1 MRPIA
6 RLLPLLYLCP
16 TLWCAGLEVVRPII
30 AQSDGGIPVPAGYQ
44 HVAGETLFF
53 SCRIAGYAKTT
64 EEKVHVTYSLQAF
77 DPKGAPLTEIYKNE
91 MITDVAPQDKEWMPK
106 IATEI
111 QIPPLVGAGT
121 YKVLVKIE
129 DLVNNTKAEV
139 GVPFEVRSKIVE
151 PKIATEIQ
159 IPPLVGAGTYKV
171 LVKIEDLVNNTKAE
185 VGVPFEVR
193 SKIVEPSDTLVVRN
207 FQFFRAEEDPQPLQ
221 KAVYRGGNVLWA
233 RFDIIGFKYGDKNR
247 IDVSY
252 IASVLG
258 SGGKVLW
265 TQPEPAA
272 EQSDSFYPKR
282 YVAASMSIT
291 LATNTTPADYTI
303 AVTVTDA
310 VGKQTYETKQAFT
323 VE

>member
-121 YKVLVKIE
+121 YKVLVKVE
-129 DLVNNTKAEV
+129 DLVNNTKAEL
-139 GVPFEVRSKIVE
+139 GVPFDVRSKV
-151 PKIATEIQ
+151 
-159 IPPLVGAGTYKV
+159 
-171 LVKIEDLVNNTKAE
+171 
-185 VGVPFEVR
+185 
-193 SKIVEPSDTLVVRN
+193 VEPSDTLVVRN
-207 FQFFRAEEDPQPLQ
+207 FQFFRAEEDPQALQ

>member
-91 MITDVAPQDKEWMPK
+91 LVNDVAPQDKEWMPK

-121 YKVLVKIE
+121 YKVLIKIE
-129 DLVNNTKAEV
+129 DLVANTKAELS
-139 GVPFEVRSKIVE
+139 VPFEVRSKAV
-151 PKIATEIQ
+151 Q
-159 IPPLVGAGTYKV
+159 
-171 LVKIEDLVNNTKAE
+171 
-185 VGVPFEVR
+185 
-193 SKIVEPSDTLVVRN
+193 PSDTLVARN
-207 FQFFRAEEDPQPLQ
+207 FQFFRGEEDTQPIE
-221 KAVYRGGNVLWA
+221 KAVYRGGGALWA
-233 RFDIIGFKYGDKNR
+233 KFDIIGFKYGDKNR

-252 IASVLG
+252 VTSVLG
-258 SGGKVLW
+258 PSGKVLW
-265 TQPEPAA
+265 TQPEPAV
-272 EQSDSFYPKR
+272 EQSESFYPKR
-282 YVAASMSIT
+282 YVVASMGIT
-291 LATNTTPADYTI
+291 LLAKTTPGEYKI
-303 AVTVTDA
+303 AVTITDA
-310 VGKQTYETKQAFT
+310 VGKQTYETKQTFT

>member
-1 MRPIA
+1 MRPIS
-6 RLLPLLYLCP
+6 RLLPLVLLCSAV
-16 TLWCAGLEVVRPII
+16 WCHAAGLEVVRPII

-129 DLVNNTKAEV
+129 DLVNNTK
-139 GVPFEVRSKIVE
+139 
-151 PKIATEIQ
+151 TE
-159 IPPLVGAGTYKV
+159 L
-171 LVKIEDLVNNTKAE
+171 
-185 VGVPFEVR
+185 GVPFEVR

>member
-129 DLVNNTKAEV
+129 DLVNNTK
-139 GVPFEVRSKIVE
+139 
-151 PKIATEIQ
+151 TE
-159 IPPLVGAGTYKV
+159 L
-171 LVKIEDLVNNTKAE
+171 
-185 VGVPFEVR
+185 GVPFEVR

-221 KAVYRGGNVLWA
+221 KAVYRGGNVLCA